1 MDRQEFTQRVLS
13 MNDKMYRIAYGQ
25 LRNTYDCCDAV
36 QEAILK
42 AWSSRDKLRKKEF
55 FETWLIRILINECHD
70 IQRRRKRVSPLDYA
84 PEHANHISEDI
95 SDVHD
100 AVLALEEKYRLPII
114 LHYMSGYTTEEIGR
128 ILHLPTGTVRSRL
141 KRARERLKTELESQ

>member
-13 MNDKMYRIAYGQ
+13 MNDKLYRIAYGQ
-25 LRNTYDCCDAV
+25 LRNVHDCCDAV
-36 QEAILK
+36 QEAILS
-42 AWSSRDKLRKKEF
+42 AWSARGRLRRSEY

-70 IQRRRKRVSPLDYA
+70 LQRHRKRESPVEA
-84 PEHANHISEDI
+84 VPEQPDNISSDM

-100 AVLALEEKYRLPII
+100 AVLALDEKYRLPIM
-114 LHYMSGYTTEEIGR
+114 LHYMGGYTTEEIGR

-141 KRARERLKTELESQ
+141 KRAREMLKTELESR

>member
-1 MDRQEFTQRVLS
+1 
-13 MNDKMYRIAYGQ
+13 
-25 LRNTYDCCDAV
+25 
-36 QEAILK
+36 
-42 AWSSRDKLRKKEF
+42 
-55 FETWLIRILINECHD
+55 
-70 IQRRRKRVSPLDYA
+70 
-84 PEHANHISEDI
+84 
-95 SDVHD
+95 HD